1 MLYALGAE
9 VETFLIMCTG
19 VEDLYIFIHG
29 SLDTILP
36 LLESL
41 PLNRFYTPCDS
52 MSPSPLLSFTRL
64 TGLNLGTE
72 LGDEEATSAA
82 LAALPKLTHLAF
94 DNEGL
99 LLLAHK
105 ILSLSR
111 SPAVLIYFAW
121 LTSPWR
127 NKVSPQL
134 TTDIRFVVMVTD
146 IWWVNE
152 DWLVG
157 VQGDMDNWSRAAIF
171 VAKRR
176 TRELNREFM
185 I

>member
-1 MLYALGAE
+1 MSAVVRRKLPTFFHNSVRHLMLYALGAE
-9 VETFLIMCTG
+9 VETFLTMCTG

-111 SPAVLIYFAW
+111 SPTVLIYFAW

-127 NKVSPQL
+127 NKVAHRRH
-134 TTDIRFVVMVTD
+134 TVCGHGHRH
-146 IWWVNE
+146 
-152 DWLVG
+152 LVG
-157 VQGDMDNWSRAAIF
+157 Q
-171 VAKRR
+171 RR
-176 TRELNREFM
+176 LVGGGSGRHG
-185 I
+185 

>member
-1 MLYALGAE
+1 
-9 VETFLIMCTG
+9 MCTC
-19 VEDLYIFIHG
+19 VEDLCIFIHD

-41 PLNRFYTPCDS
+41 PLDRFYTPCDS
-52 MSPSPLLSFTRL
+52 MSPSPVLSFTRL
-64 TGLNLGTE
+64 THLNLGTE

-82 LAALPKLTHLAF
+82 LAELPKLTHLAF
-94 DNEGL
+94 DNED

-111 SPAVLIYFAW
+111 SLVVLIYFAW

-134 TTDIRFVVMVTD
+134 TTNIRFVVMVSD

-152 DWLVG
+152 GWLVG
-157 VQGDMDNWSRAAIF
+157 VKGDMDNWSHADTF

-176 TRELNREFM
+176 TGELNREFM